1 MRWTSPISLA
11 WRRARTTL
19 PSRAR
24 LAMRDAV
31 AAALACSLSWI
42 LAQHLWNHP
51 RPAFAVVTAVICLAP
66 GLPSHLKQARN
77 LLVGCTLGIVIGDL
91 VWQLPSQHPLLLLSL
106 ATFLSILLGAAIGPA
121 PVVPIQAGV
130 SVVLVL
136 VMGPGMAG
144 GARLLD
150 VLVGASVGL
159 LCSQV
164 LFTSDPI
171 KDMGRTASTF
181 LKQLANGLELTLNA
195 CEQAQPAAAETA
207 MGQLSLA
214 QESLAALRAAV
225 GQAHSSR
232 RWSLRGRLNADRLAF
247 VARRYDRHAVRLYA
261 TCLLLAESL
270 NRGLSHTQAPPPAA
284 LLGYCRWLVASCIHL
299 AEQDTVVALK
309 ADDPLAFMP
318 PRPSEITEG
327 SSGLA
332 PEWALARDNA
342 RLLENALR
350 ALIGSRDA

>member
-1 MRWTSPISLA
+1 MLTAGLLTLVGAHTEIYAAVLPLWMLLA
-11 WRRARTTL
+11 FTL
-19 PSRAR
+19 GPVKGVGWAQGLFTVLVALVFAQLAPPTWR
-24 LAMRDAV
+24 LAEV
-31 AAALACSLSWI
+31 
-42 LAQHLWNHP
+42 
-51 RPAFAVVTAVICLAP
+51 
-66 GLPSHLKQARN
+66 
-77 LLVGCTLGIVIGDL
+77 
-91 VWQLPSQHPLLLLSL
+91 
-106 ATFLSILLGAAIGPA
+106 
-121 PVVPIQAGV
+121 
-130 SVVLVL
+130 
-136 VMGPGMAG
+136 
-144 GARLLD
+144 RLLD

-181 LKQLANGLELTLNA
+181 LKQLANGLDLTLNA
-195 CEQAQPAAAETA
+195 CEQAKPAAAETA

-270 NRGLSHTQAPPPAA
+270 NRGIAHIQAAPPAG
-284 LLGYCRWLVASCIHL
+284 LISYCRWLVASCINL

-309 ADDPLAFMP
+309 ADDPLAIMP
-318 PRPSEITEG
+318 AHGPEAADTAS
-327 SSGLA
+327 LA

-342 RLLENALR
+342 RQLENALR